1 MLETAGQP
9 ALVYFGFEKNHRI
22 TEMNRPRIVAESD
35 SGTEGFFD
43 LNRLS
48 LRSRKSRLDRVFR
61 R

>member
-35 SGTEGFFD
+35 SGTEGF
-43 LNRLS
+43 LI
-48 LRSRKSRLDRVFR
+48 
-61 R
+61 